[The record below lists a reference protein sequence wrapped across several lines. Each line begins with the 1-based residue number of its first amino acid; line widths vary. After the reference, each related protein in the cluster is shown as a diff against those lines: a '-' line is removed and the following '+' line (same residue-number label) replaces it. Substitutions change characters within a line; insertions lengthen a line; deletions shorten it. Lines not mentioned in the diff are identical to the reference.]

1 MISQRYD
8 LYTPIEQRTWKLLF
22 ERQLKAVE
30 QFAYCNFLTGIHQ
43 LNFTAFAIP
52 NFDDVNDRLRNLT
65 GWSIFAVPGLIDND
79 YFFEKIFQRQFAATT
94 WIRKPENIDYL
105 EEPDMFHDVFG
116 HVPMLTDP
124 NICDYLLGL
133 STIAKKYSTHEDV
146 IEAIAR
152 LYWYTIEFGL
162 VKENNQLK
170 IYGAGILSS
179 IGETNYAFSDTPA
192 RVPFDVM
199 QIIETPYIKD
209 SFQKQYFV
217 LDDMQQLKQCLPQL
231 AMHFQQAYGEGAS

>member
-1 MISQRYD
+1 MISQRYE
-8 LYTPIEQRTWKLLF
+8 LYTPVEQHTWGLLF

-30 QFAYCNFLTGIHQ
+30 QFAYHNFLTGIQQ
-43 LNFTAFAIP
+43 LNFTASAIP
-52 NFDDVNDRLRNLT
+52 DFNDVNVRLCNLT
-65 GWSIFAVPGLIDND
+65 GWSIFAVPGLIVND
-79 YFFEKIFQRQFAATT
+79 YFFEKIHQRQFAATT

-116 HVPMLTDP
+116 HVPMLTDLH
-124 NICDYLLGL
+124 ICDYLFGL
-133 STIAKKYSTHEDV
+133 SAIAKKYIINEEV

-179 IGETNYAFSDTPA
+179 ISETSYALSGTPA

-199 QIIETPYIKD
+199 KIIDTPYIKD
-209 SFQKQYFV
+209 SYQKHYFV
-217 LDDMQQLKQCLPQL
+217 LDDMQQLKECLPLL
-231 AMHFQQAYGEGAS
+231 ATYFEKTYGDGVS

>member
-1 MISQRYD
+1 MISQRYE
-8 LYTPIEQRTWKLLF
+8 LYTPVEQHTWMLLF
-22 ERQLKAVE
+22 ERQLEAVE
-30 QFAYCNFLTGIHQ
+30 QFAYLNFLTGIQQ
-43 LNFTAFAIP
+43 LNFTASAIP
-52 NFDDVNDRLRNLT
+52 DFDEVNLRLRSLT

-79 YFFEKIFQRQFAATT
+79 YFFEKIFEQQFAATT

-116 HVPMLTDP
+116 HVPMLTDHH
-124 NICDYLLGL
+124 ICDYLLGL
-133 STIAKKYSTHEDV
+133 SAIARKYITNEEV

-179 IGETNYAFSDTPA
+179 IGETSYALSDTPA

-199 QIIETPYIKD
+199 QIIDTPYIKD

-217 LDDMQQLKQCLPQL
+217 LDDMQQLKECLPQL
-231 AMHFQQAYGEGAS
+231 AIYFEKTYGNQVS

>member
-1 MISQRYD
+1 MISQRYE
-8 LYTPIEQRTWKLLF
+8 LYTPVEQHTWMMLF

-30 QFAYCNFLTGIHQ
+30 QFAYRNFLTGIQQ
-43 LNFTAFAIP
+43 LNFTASAIP
-52 NFDDVNDRLRNLT
+52 DFDDVNERLRNLT

-94 WIRKPENIDYL
+94 WIRKPENLDYL

-116 HVPMLTDP
+116 HVPMLTD
-124 NICDYLLGL
+124 NHICDYLLGL
-133 STIAKKYSTHEDV
+133 SAIAKKHMTNEAA

-179 IGETNYAFSDTPA
+179 IGETSYALSDTPA

-199 QIIETPYIKD
+199 KIIDTPYIKD

-217 LDDMQQLKQCLPQL
+217 LDYMQQLKECLPQL
-231 AMHFQQAYGEGAS
+231 ARHFETTYGKGAA